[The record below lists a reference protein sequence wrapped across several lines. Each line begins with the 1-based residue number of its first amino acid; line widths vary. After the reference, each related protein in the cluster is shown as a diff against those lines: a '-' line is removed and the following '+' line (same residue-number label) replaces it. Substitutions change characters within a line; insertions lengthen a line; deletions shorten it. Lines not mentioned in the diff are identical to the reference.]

1 ANEELNTINEEMQS
15 RNVELAE
22 LNDDLVNLLGSMN
35 MPIVMT
41 GNDLRIRR
49 FTPMAEKALRLIST
63 DVGRPI
69 ADLKPRIDVPNLE
82 EILQR
87 VLDTL
92 QPHEQE
98 VQDQDGR
105 LYLMRVRPYRTADN
119 RIDGT
124 VLQMLDVTE
133 LKRSMEEVR
142 HARDYAEAIVNTV
155 REPLAVLDQNL
166 TIQNANPAFYQ
177 ALALSDRATRGQ
189 TIYEVA

>member
-1 ANEELNTINEEMQS
+1 MQR
-15 RNVELAE
+15 RNGELAV
-22 LNDDLVNLLGSMN
+22 LHDDLINLIGSMN
-35 MPIVMT
+35 IPIVMT

-49 FTPMAEKALRLIST
+49 FTPMAEKALRLIAT

-69 ADLKPRIDVPNLE
+69 ADLNPRIDVPNLE
-82 EILQR
+82 GILQH

-98 VQDQDGR
+98 VQDREGR

-124 VLQMLDVTE
+124 VLQLLDVTE
-133 LKRSMEEVR
+133 LKRSLEEVR

-155 REPLAVLDQNL
+155 GEPLPVLDSNL
-166 TIQNANPAFYQ
+166 AILNANPAFYETLGVTQ
-177 ALALSDRATRGQ
+177 RATRG
-189 TIYEVA
+189 